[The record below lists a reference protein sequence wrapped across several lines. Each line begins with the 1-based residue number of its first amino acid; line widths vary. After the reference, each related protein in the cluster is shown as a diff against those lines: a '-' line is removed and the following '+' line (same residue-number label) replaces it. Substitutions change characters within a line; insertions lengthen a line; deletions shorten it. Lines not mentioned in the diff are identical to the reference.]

1 MQKRTQKKTRPLEK
15 PKKEPPPPPPSS
27 VVSLRLLGAEPQKE
41 PFIES
46 LPKKNIYTYI

>member
-15 PKKEPPPPPPSS
+15 PKKEPPPPPP
-27 VVSLRLLGAEPQKE
+27 KE
-41 PFIES
+41 LFIES